1 MVVGVSGASGIP
13 YAARLLE
20 VLEKDGVKKDG
31 VNGDGGHE
39 VALVASNVAQQ
50 IAEHEIGKKLEPTFE
65 NSDIAAPPASGSAG
79 YEAMVVIPCSMKT
92 LAGIATGYSD
102 NLILRA
108 ADVMLKE
115 GKKLIIVPRET
126 PLSLIH
132 LRNMVKVKEAGA
144 AILPAMPAFYYKPE
158 SLGDQI
164 DFIVGKV
171 LEQLG
176 IEHKLYTKWQR

>member
-1 MVVGVSGASGIP
+1 MKIVVGVTGASGIP
-13 YAARLLE
+13 YAKRLLE
-20 VLEKDGVKKDG
+20 QLEE
-31 VNGDGGHE
+31 HE
-39 VALVASNVAQQ
+39 VALLVSDIAQK
-50 IAEHEIGKKLEPTFE
+50 ISEHETGERFTPTFE
-65 NSDIAAPPASGSAG
+65 NTDLSAPPASGSSG
-79 YEAMVVIPCSMKT
+79 YEAMVIIPCSMKT

-115 GKKLIIVPRET
+115 GRKLILVPRET

-132 LRNMVKVKEAGA
+132 LRNLVKVKESGA
-144 AILPAMPAFYYKPE
+144 TIIPAMPAFYYKPKTIE
-158 SLGDQI
+158 DQV

-176 IEHKLYTKWQR
+176 IEHSLYKKWEK

>member
-1 MVVGVSGASGIP
+1 MKLVVGVSGASGIP

-20 VLEKDGVKKDG
+20 VLDAA
-31 VNGDGGHE
+31 GGHE
-39 VALVASNVAQQ
+39 IALIVSDVAQQ
-50 IAEHEIGKKLEPTFE
+50 IAEHEIGRKLTPTFE

-79 YEAMVVIPCSMKT
+79 YEAMVVVPCSMKT

-115 GKKLIIVPRET
+115 GKKLILVPRET

-132 LRNMVKVKEAGA
+132 LKNMVRAKEAGA
-144 AILPAMPAFYYKPE
+144 TILPAMPAFYYKPE
-158 SLGDQI
+158 CLGDQV
-164 DFIVGKV
+164 DFIAGKV

-176 IEHKLYTKWQR
+176 IEHKLYKKWQR